1 MKSLLFSTA
10 IINRLK
16 VSFIFGSELISLEPY
31 YISKNKKGEK
41 VVFGRINNLNEIRVF
56 EYNKIFNLRLLEQNR
71 FSPLIPILPVN

>member
-16 VSFIFGSELISLEPY
+16 VSFIFSSELISLEPY

-41 VVFGRINNLNEIRVF
+41 VVFGRIYNRNEIRVF
-56 EYNKIFNLRLLEQNR
+56 EYNKIFNLRLLDQNR
-71 FSPLIPILPVN
+71 FSPLIPILPIN

>member
-1 MKSLLFSTA
+1 MKSLLFTTA
-10 IINRLK
+10 IIKRLK
-16 VSFIFGSELISLEPY
+16 VSFIFGAELISLEPY
-31 YISKNKKGEK
+31 YISKNKNGEK

>member
-31 YISKNKKGEK
+31 YISKNQKGEK

-56 EYNKIFNLRLLEQNR
+56 EYCKIFNLRLLEQNR